1 MTDIKCTVTN
11 VAVKYPYGEQAQDDT
26 QAALTAVA
34 GEKAETETTA
44 REASFAVLLPGDL
57 RTEFPEGGEVTLSIT
72 GGTAG
77 PLGGHKPEG
86 AAASH
91 AQPARRA

>member
-11 VAVKYPYGEQAQDDT
+11 VAVKFPYGVQAEEAT
-26 QAALTAVA
+26 EAALTAVA

-44 REASFAVLLPGDL
+44 REATFAVLLPGDL
-57 RTEFPEGGEVTLSIT
+57 RAQFPEGSEVTLVIT
-72 GGTAG
+72 GGTVG
-77 PLGGHKPEG
+77 PLAGHKPES